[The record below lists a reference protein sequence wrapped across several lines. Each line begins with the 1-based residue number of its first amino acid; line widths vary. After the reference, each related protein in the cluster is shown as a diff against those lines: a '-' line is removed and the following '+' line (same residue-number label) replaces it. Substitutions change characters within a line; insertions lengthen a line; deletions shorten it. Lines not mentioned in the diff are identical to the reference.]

1 MIILKDFTV
10 GDAVL
15 ACHMLRALAEKSPSP
30 TAAQALRELAD
41 VLMAGADAEVNSGI
55 PGAEDIGDL
64 EDIAIAAAIDWAR
77 FETAAN
83 KAADDLASAVRT
95 HEETTGAAIVRIV
108 NGIMQPTE
116 LGAQVRIDLSLHAL
130 DLAAASEQSAMQA
143 LKTAALALLCEDQ
156 SPTTVPTPT
165 EN

>member
-1 MIILKDFTV
+1 MIVLKDFTV

-15 ACHMLRALAEKSPSP
+15 ACHMLRALAEKSPSL

-55 PGAEDIGDL
+55 NGAEDIGDL

-116 LGAQVRIDLSLHAL
+116 LGAPVRIDLSLYAL

-143 LKTAALALLCEDQ
+143 LKTAALALFCEDQ
-156 SPTTVPTPT
+156 PKNAV